1 MAGSGAAAAAEAEEV
16 SPLRALS
23 CKELTFM
30 LCMCLNMTAMSMN
43 FAMMA
48 SFFPIYAAEVGLT
61 VNQVATIFIAYSL
74 TKMFVSPLAG
84 ALASRIG
91 RKPVL
96 VIGVVTISLTTMF
109 FGLVPELVGGEVMP
123 MFYLMNAI
131 RMLQGVGMVR
141 FLN

>member
-1 MAGSGAAAAAEAEEV
+1 M
-16 SPLRALS
+16 
-23 CKELTFM
+23 
-30 LCMCLNMTAMSMN
+30 
-43 FAMMA
+43 
-48 SFFPIYAAEVGLT
+48 
-61 VNQVATIFIAYSL
+61 
-74 TKMFVSPLAG
+74 
-84 ALASRIG
+84 
-91 RKPVL
+91 L